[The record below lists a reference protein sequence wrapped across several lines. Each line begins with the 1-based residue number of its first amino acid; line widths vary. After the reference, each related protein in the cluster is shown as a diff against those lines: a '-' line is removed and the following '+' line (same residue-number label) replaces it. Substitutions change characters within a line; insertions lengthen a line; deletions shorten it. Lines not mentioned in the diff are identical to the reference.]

1 MKQIK
6 RLGALIVSF
15 AIVLSII
22 VPASAVSTNDS
33 TVFLKQNTG
42 STCTLSAAAMMLR
55 RRAILDGSSNWTS
68 ITESNLKPTAWVTGQ
83 GAKLNYTYNGV
94 SVTTK
99 SLKNFSG
106 SKKEYFISM
115 LSAHPEGIVVY
126 NHSRPHA
133 VLLTDYDTATDT
145 FYCADPSTSAPY
157 GRIKFLDSKIP
168 GDTQD
173 SKVNN
178 IDQIWYIKSGKT
190 IPPVT
195 VVSQNSGEWRV
206 TVPANYKLLCYT
218 NTTDTRN
225 STYIKAQ
232 SGRYVL
238 SCTKSAILSNGKTRY
253 FFVSGDKK
261 SLWFDYDS
269 NHMSVTESPGETS
282 QKQYTVYFDPNGGVV
297 SQTSKTVASGS
308 IVGSMPTP
316 TREGYMFLG
325 WSTSKNTSGLLL
337 KTGNEMIVEKDTT
350 LYAEWKEISNTYTVN
365 FNSNGGTVSTNYKQ
379 VTAGKT
385 YGTLPTPVKN
395 GYTFDGWYTALY
407 GGSQI
412 TASSPVTGNQTL
424 YAHWIEIRQS
434 KTFTVYFDSNGG
446 MDNRRAK
453 TVVVG
458 EAYGVLP
465 VPARKGYSFEGWY
478 TSAAGGVK
486 IDESAIVNIDS
497 DQTLFAHWS
506 QDVKNFTVVFD
517 ANGGRVSQQTKTVMT
532 GSPYGELPTPT
543 YDGFIFLG
551 WFTNKTKITSSTI
564 FDLDRDITLY
574 AQWERESV
582 EPPASTLKVQN
593 IRVTVT
599 DKGMMPTY
607 SVTSNYPINHLSSSF
622 YDPDGYFIMGG
633 NSSFNPDYKI
643 YESNDNGVI
652 YPLYQYMEAN
662 RTYSFTIE
670 VGDESGKTVTA
681 TATFVMPFS
690 TDRDGKVIP

>member
-1 MKQIK
+1 MKRIK

-15 AIVLSII
+15 AIALSII

-55 RRAILDGSSNWTS
+55 RRAILDGSSNWSS

-83 GAKLNYTYNGV
+83 GARFNYTYNGV

-106 SKKEYFISM
+106 DKKEYFISM

-126 NHSRPHA
+126 NHSKPHA
-133 VLLTDYDTATDT
+133 VLLTDYDATTDT
-145 FYCADPSTSAPY
+145 FYCADPSTAAPN
-157 GRIKFLDSKIP
+157 GRIKFLNSRIP

-173 SKVNN
+173 SKIAN
-178 IDQIWYIKSGKT
+178 ISQIWYIKSGKT
-190 IPPVT
+190 ISPIT
-195 VVSQNSGEWRV
+195 VKTSQSGHWAVS
-206 TVPANYKLLCYT
+206 VPSHYKLFCYAGA
-218 NTTDTRN
+218 DAAKN

-232 SGRYVL
+232 SERYVL
-238 SCTKSAILSNGKTRY
+238 SCTKLAILSNGKTRY

-261 SLWFDYDS
+261 SLWFDYDA
-269 NHMSVTESPGETS
+269 NYMSVTESPGETS
-282 QKQYTVYFDPNGGVV
+282 HKQYTVYFDPNGGVV
-297 SQTSKTVASGS
+297 SQTSKTVAAGS

-316 TREGYMFLG
+316 TREGYTFLG

-337 KTGNEMIVEKDTT
+337 KTGDEMVVEKDTT
-350 LYAEWKEISNTYTVN
+350 LYAEWKEFSKTYTVN
-365 FNSNGGTVSTNYKQ
+365 FNANGGTVSTDYKQ
-379 VTAGKT
+379 VTSGKT

-424 YAHWIEIRQS
+424 YAHWIEIQQS

-465 VPARKGYSFEGWY
+465 VPARKGYSFDGWY

-486 IDESAIVNIDS
+486 IGESTIVDIDS

-517 ANGGRVSQQTKTVMT
+517 ANGGSVSQQTKTVLK
-532 GSPYGELPTPT
+532 GSPYGELPIPT
-543 YDGFIFLG
+543 YDESIFLG

-593 IRVTVT
+593 ISITVT
-599 DKGMMPTY
+599 NKGMMPTY
-607 SVTSNYPINHLSSSF
+607 SITSNYPINYLSSSL
-622 YDPDGYFIMGG
+622 YDPDGYSIMGG
-633 NSSFNPDYKI
+633 STSFNPDYKV
-643 YESNDNGVI
+643 YESDDNGVI
-652 YPLYQYMEAN
+652 YPFCQYMEVN
-662 RTYSFTIE
+662 RTYRFTIE
-670 VGDESGKTVTA
+670 VRDESGKTVTA

-690 TDRDGKVIP
+690 TDRDGRVIP